1 MNEERMDVV
10 LEEAWEDE
18 GQNYGAPGKAEG
30 FVGERTSTEM
40 NEASPL
46 GGDERYGGCEDDEG
60 EVGADITEQAQ
71 GEIPNAEDSAAPG
84 TMPPLNGAPG
94 KADGFVGERRRA
106 EMSEFSPL
114 GGNEGYKGRVDAEP
128 GKEHPLLTR
137 AREKA
142 RAQEMERFLT
152 AYPEVKA
159 GDIPREVWQQVAA
172 GVPLVSAYAMHEN
185 QQLKMQLAA
194 ERQDRLNRQRTPG
207 ALGSHSGGELDELDR
222 MWNEDD

>member
-1 MNEERMDVV
+1 MNEERLDVV
-10 LEEAWEDE
+10 LEQAWEDVI
-18 GQNYGAPGKAEG
+18 PAESQT
-30 FVGERTSTEM
+30 GEVEV
-40 NEASPL
+40 
-46 GGDERYGGCEDDEG
+46 DEG

-71 GEIPNAEDSAAPG
+71 EE
-84 TMPPLNGAPG
+84 PLEKETP
-94 KADGFVGERRRA
+94 
-106 EMSEFSPL
+106 
-114 GGNEGYKGRVDAEP
+114 AEP
-128 GKEHPLLTR
+128 ELHESKPAVEAELPEVPKGEAGKEHPLLTR

-222 MWNEDD
+222 MWAEED

>member
-18 GQNYGAPGKAEG
+18 IPAEIQT
-30 FVGERTSTEM
+30 GEFE
-40 NEASPL
+40 
-46 GGDERYGGCEDDEG
+46 GDEG
-60 EVGADITEQAQ
+60 EVGADNTEQAQ

-106 EMSEFSPL
+106 KMSEFSPL
-114 GGNEGYKGRVDAEP
+114 GGNEGYKGRVDA
-128 GKEHPLLTR
+128 EHPLLTR

-142 RAQEMERFLT
+142 RAQEMERFLNT
-152 AYPEVKA
+152 YPEVKA
-159 GDIPREVWQQVAA
+159 ADIPRGVWEQVAK

-194 ERQDRLNRQRTPG
+194 ERQDKLNRQRTPG
-207 ALGSHSGGELDELDR
+207 ALGSHSGNELDELDR

>member
-18 GQNYGAPGKAEG
+18 IQNYGDPDETQRSG
-30 FVGERTSTEM
+30 FGGERTSTEM

-46 GGDERYGGCEDDEG
+46 GEDERSGGCEDDEG
-60 EVGADITEQAQ
+60 AVGADNTEQAQ
-71 GEIPNAEDSAAPG
+71 GEETAAEETPAQSEAPEK
-84 TMPPLNGAPG
+84 PE
-94 KADGFVGERRRA
+94 V
-106 EMSEFSPL
+106 SPEL
-114 GGNEGYKGRVDAEP
+114 LRVPKGEP

-142 RAQEMERFLT
+142 RAQEMERFLNT
-152 AYPEVKA
+152 YPEVKA
-159 GDIPREVWQQVAA
+159 ADIPRGVWEQVAK

-194 ERQDRLNRQRTPG
+194 ERQDKLNRQRTPG

-222 MWNEDD
+222 MWNEED

>member
-1 MNEERMDVV
+1 MNEERLDVV

-18 GQNYGAPGKAEG
+18 IPAEIQT
-30 FVGERTSTEM
+30 GEFE
-40 NEASPL
+40 
-46 GGDERYGGCEDDEG
+46 GDEG
-60 EVGADITEQAQ
+60 EVGADNTEQAQ
-71 GEIPNAEDSAAPG
+71 GEETAAQE
-84 TMPPLNGAPG
+84 APAQSEVPAARPEVP
-94 KADGFVGERRRA
+94 KVLKGEA
-106 EMSEFSPL
+106 
-114 GGNEGYKGRVDAEP
+114 

-142 RAQEMERFLT
+142 RAQEMERFLNT
-152 AYPEVKA
+152 YPEVKA
-159 GDIPREVWQQVAA
+159 GDIPREVWQQVAK

-222 MWNEDD
+222 MWNEED

>member
-10 LEEAWEDE
+10 LEQAWEDE
-18 GQNYGAPGKAEG
+18 GQNYGAPAETQRSG
-30 FVGERTSTEM
+30 FGGERTSTEM
-40 NEASPL
+40 NEALPL
-46 GGDERYGGCEDDEG
+46 GEDERYGGCEDESAG
-60 EVGADITEQAQ
+60 HEEAGVNKENTGGVGAADEEAPQVEQ
-71 GEIPNAEDSAAPG
+71 EVSAAQPEV
-84 TMPPLNGAPG
+84 PKVL
-94 KADGFVGERRRA
+94 KGEA
-106 EMSEFSPL
+106 
-114 GGNEGYKGRVDAEP
+114 

-142 RAQEMERFLT
+142 RAQEMERFLNT
-152 AYPEVKA
+152 YPEVKA
-159 GDIPREVWQQVAA
+159 ADIPRGVWEQVAK

-222 MWNEDD
+222 MWNEED

>member
-1 MNEERMDVV
+1 MNEERLDVV
-10 LEEAWEDE
+10 LEQAWEDVI
-18 GQNYGAPGKAEG
+18 PAESQT
-30 FVGERTSTEM
+30 GEVEV
-40 NEASPL
+40 
-46 GGDERYGGCEDDEG
+46 DEG

-142 RAQEMERFLT
+142 RAQEMERFRWG
-152 AYPEVKA
+152 E
-159 GDIPREVWQQVAA
+159 DEHR
-172 GVPLVSAYAMHEN
+172 N
-185 QQLKMQLAA
+185 
-194 ERQDRLNRQRTPG
+194 ERGFAFRRRRAIWRLRGR
-207 ALGSHSGGELDELDR
+207 
-222 MWNEDD
+222 